1 MASTFFVQKI
11 PKERVFVIGR
21 GKDADFELK
30 DASVSRRHAR
40 IEYRSGR
47 WIFTNLSET
56 SGTLFQGKNIESK
69 VIEDGDVFLLGLQ
82 QLRFSIKDGA
92 LSLSHVRTLE
102 DVPAIPL
109 SEKSSITLGRG
120 QNDDE
125 PGTILHPA
133 CPKKLATAKLEGKR
147 LRLDFSNRIFPR
159 KKYLENRETLKLP
172 WCLLEFRDGN
182 LFLHQKDVG
191 FSLAVSDVSV
201 EISRKK
207 ILEGIR
213 FFLPAGKILSII
225 GQSGQGK
232 STFLEL
238 LAGKV
243 RRSEGS
249 ILLDGIDCEQGNVQ
263 REIAYLPQEPLLR
276 DTLTVRETLAL
287 SARISLPK
295 DYTANETESRSTKLL
310 EFLRISNLE
319 NQKIAHLSGG
329 ERRRVAI
336 AAQLMGAPGLI
347 LLDEPLSGLDP
358 LNAKLLCSYL
368 KDLASKG
375 HTVILTTHS
384 YEALRVSDEV
394 LLIHQGKMGFYG
406 APADAFRFFN
416 AKDPEGILETLS
428 DRTSENW
435 KEAGICSRI
444 EKPEPVESYFPR
456 CPRKNTFPYFFSVL
470 FRQWFRDP
478 GKAVSLVVQPV
489 VIGFLF
495 SQIFSKASSL
505 WVAAF
510 ALVLSANWFALS
522 LSVREIVQEKDLLLD
537 EFRKGVSPAKILAAK
552 LFFTAFF
559 ALFET
564 GIVYAFLA
572 GSISVFP
579 SVPLWI
585 TLCATILPA
594 AAAGLLLSTFAR
606 NPGQANAF
614 LPLVILPQ
622 IALSGALVPKD
633 QMTDIAQKIA
643 LAIWTLYDQ
652 SAMQDVFMGMEVRL
666 SDWALPIVIAILIYI
681 VSIIALKHMKTAK

>member
-102 DVPAIPL
+102 DIPAIPL
-109 SEKSSITLGRG
+109 SENSSITLGRG

-133 CPKKLATAKLEGKR
+133 CPKKLATAKLERKR

-243 RRSEGS
+243 RHSEGT
-249 ILLDGIDCEQGNVQ
+249 ILFDGIDCEQGNVQ

-295 DYTANETESRSTKLL
+295 DYTASETEYRSTKLL

>member
-1 MASTFFVQKI
+1 MASTFFVQRI
-11 PKERVFVIGR
+11 PKEKPFVIGR
-21 GKDADFELK
+21 GKNVDFELK

-40 IEYRSGR
+40 IEFREGR

-56 SGTLFQGKNIESK
+56 SGTLSQGKSIETK
-69 VIEDGDVFLLGLQ
+69 DIEDGDVFLLGLQ
-82 QLRFSIKDGA
+82 QLRFSLKGGE

-109 SEKSSITLGRG
+109 SEKVSVTLGRG
-120 QNDDE
+120 LNDDE
-125 PGTILHPA
+125 PGSILHPA
-133 CPKKLATAKLEGKR
+133 CPKKLATARLEGKR
-147 LRLDFSNRIFPR
+147 LRLDFSNRIFSR
-159 KKYLENRETLKLP
+159 TRYLENRGTLKLP

-191 FSLAVSDVSV
+191 FSLTVSDVSA
-201 EISRKK
+201 EISKKK
-207 ILEGIR
+207 ILDGIR

-249 ILLDGIDCEQGNVQ
+249 VQLDGIDYEEGDVQ

-276 DTLTVRETLAL
+276 SSLTVRETLRL

-295 DYTANETESRSTKLL
+295 DYTANEIESRSTRLL
-310 EFLRISNLE
+310 ELLRISSLE
-319 NQKIAHLSGG
+319 NQKIASLSGG

-336 AAQLMGAPGLI
+336 AAELMGAPGLI

-358 LNAKLLCSYL
+358 LNAKRLCSYL
-368 KDLASKG
+368 RELSSKG

-384 YEALRVSDEV
+384 YEALQISDDV

-406 APADAFRFFN
+406 TPKDAFRFFN
-416 AKDPEGILETLS
+416 APDPEGILETLS

-435 KEAGICSRI
+435 KEAGIGSHFEI
-444 EKPEPVESYFPR
+444 SEPLDSFFPR
-456 CPRKNTFPYFFSVL
+456 FSRKNTFPYFFTVL

-478 GKAVSLVVQPV
+478 GKAVSLILQPL

-495 SQIFSKASSL
+495 SQIFSKSSSL
-505 WVAAF
+505 WVSAF
-510 ALVLSANWFALS
+510 ALVLCANWFALS
-522 LSVREIVQEKDLLLD
+522 LAVREVVQEKALLLD
-537 EFRKGVSPAKILAAK
+537 EFRKGVSPGKILAAK

-559 ALFET
+559 AFFET

-572 GSISVFP
+572 GSV
-579 SVPLWI
+579 SVPPSASLWI

-594 AAAGLLLSTFAR
+594 SAAGLLLSVFAR

-614 LPLVILPQ
+614 LPLIILPQ

-633 QMTDIAQKIA
+633 QMTEIAQKLS
-643 LAIWTLYDQ
+643 LAVWTLYNQ
-652 SAMQDVFMGMEVRL
+652 SAMQDVFTDTNIHP
-666 SDWALPIVIAILIYI
+666 SDWTLPILIAFLIYI
-681 VSIIALKHMKTAK
+681 VSIIALKHMKKTK

>member
-11 PKERVFVIGR
+11 PKEKPFVIGR
-21 GKDADFELK
+21 GKNVDFELK
-30 DASVSRRHAR
+30 DASVSRRHAK
-40 IEYRSGR
+40 IECRDDR

-56 SGTLFQGKNIESK
+56 SGTLFQGKSIAAK
-69 VIEDGDVFLLGLQ
+69 DIEDGDVFLLGLQ
-82 QLRFSIKDGA
+82 QLRFSIKDGE
-92 LSLSHVRTLE
+92 LSLTHVRTLE

-109 SEKSSITLGRG
+109 SEKVPVILGRG
-120 QNDDE
+120 SNDDE

-133 CPKKLATAKLEGKR
+133 CPKKLATAKLEGKC
-147 LRLDFSNRIFPR
+147 LRLDFSNRIFSR
-159 KKYLENRETLKLP
+159 TRYLENRETLKLP

-191 FSLAVSDVSV
+191 FSLTVSDVSV

-207 ILEGIR
+207 ILEDIR
-213 FFLPAGKILSII
+213 LFLPAGKILSVI

-249 ILLDGIDCEQGNVQ
+249 IFLDGIDYEQGDVQ

-276 DTLTVRETLAL
+276 DTLTVRETLRL

-295 DYTANETESRSTKLL
+295 DYTASEIECRSTKLL
-310 EFLRISNLE
+310 ELLRISGLE
-319 NQKIAHLSGG
+319 NQKMAHLSGG

-358 LNAKLLCSYL
+358 LNAKRLCSYL
-368 KDLASKG
+368 RELSSKG

-384 YEALRVSDEV
+384 YEALQVSDEV

-406 APADAFRFFN
+406 TPADAFRFFN
-416 AKDPEGILETLS
+416 APDPEGILETLS

-435 KEAGICSRI
+435 KEAGIYSRV
-444 EKPEPVESYFPR
+444 EKPEPVKSYFPR
-456 CPRKNTFPYFFSVL
+456 CSRKNTFPYFFTIL

-478 GKAVSLVVQPV
+478 GKAVSLIVQPI

-495 SQIFSKASSL
+495 SQIFSRTSSL

-537 EFRKGVSPAKILAAK
+537 EFRKGVSPAKILSAK

-572 GSISVFP
+572 GSVSVSP
-579 SVPLWI
+579 SAALWI
-585 TLCATILPA
+585 TLCATVLPA
-594 AAAGLLLSTFAR
+594 SAAGLLLSVFAK

-633 QMTDIAQKIA
+633 QMTEIAQKIS

-652 SAMQDVFMGMEVRL
+652 SAMQNVFMGMDVRL
-666 SDWALPIVIAILIYI
+666 SDWTLPIFIAILIYI
-681 VSIIALKHMKTAK
+681 VSIIALKQMKKAK

>member
-102 DVPAIPL
+102 DIPAIPL
-109 SEKSSITLGRG
+109 SENSSITLGRG

-133 CPKKLATAKLEGKR
+133 CPKKLATAKLERKR

-243 RRSEGS
+243 RHSEGT
-249 ILLDGIDCEQGNVQ
+249 ILFDGIDCEQGNVQ

-295 DYTANETESRSTKLL
+295 DYTASETECRSTKLL

-522 LSVREIVQEKDLLLD
+522 LSVREIVQEKELLLD

>member
-510 ALVLSANWFALS
+510 ALVLSANWFPLS

>member
-11 PKERVFVIGR
+11 SKDRAFVIGR
-21 GKDADFELK
+21 GKDVDFELK

-40 IEYRSGR
+40 IECRENR
-47 WIFTNLSET
+47 WVFTNLSET
-56 SGTLFQGKNIESK
+56 SGTLSQGKGVSTK

-82 QLRFSIKDGA
+82 QLRFTLKDGE

-109 SEKSSITLGRG
+109 SESASVTLGRG

-133 CPKKLATAKLEGKR
+133 CPLRLATAKLEGKR
-147 LRLDFSNRIFPR
+147 LRLEFSGRILSR
-159 KKYLENRETLKLP
+159 TRYLENRETLKLP
-172 WCLLEFRDGN
+172 WCLLEFRGGN

-191 FSLAVSDVSV
+191 FSLTVSDISV
-201 EISRKK
+201 EISQRK
-207 ILEGIR
+207 ILEDIR

-243 RRSEGS
+243 RRSEGN
-249 ILLDGIDCEQGNVQ
+249 IFLDGIDYEQGDVQ

-276 DTLTVRETLAL
+276 DTLTVRETLRLA
-287 SARISLPK
+287 ARITLPR
-295 DYTANETESRSTKLL
+295 DYTASETESRSARLL
-310 EFLRISNLE
+310 ELLRLSGLE
-319 NQKIAHLSGG
+319 DQKIAHLSGG

-358 LNAKLLCSYL
+358 LNAKRLCSYL
-368 KDLASKG
+368 KDLSEKG

-384 YEALRVSDEV
+384 YEALQVSDEV

-406 APADAFRFFN
+406 TPADAFRFFN
-416 AKDPEGILETLS
+416 AQDPEGILETLS

-435 KEAGICSRI
+435 KESGIGSHI
-444 EKPEPVESYFPR
+444 SSPEPVESYFP
-456 CPRKNTFPYFFSVL
+456 KFSKKSMFPYFFTVL

-478 GKAVSLVVQPV
+478 GKAVSLILQPI

-495 SQIFSKASSL
+495 CQIFSETSSL

-510 ALVLSANWFALS
+510 ALILCANWFALS
-522 LSVREIVQEKDLLLD
+522 LSAREVVQEKALLLD
-537 EFRKGVSPAKILAAK
+537 EFRKGVSPAKIIATK
-552 LFFTAFF
+552 LLFTAFF

-564 GIVYAFLA
+564 AVVFAFLS
-572 GSISVFP
+572 GSIAVTP
-579 SVPLWI
+579 SMPLWI

-594 AAAGLLLSTFAR
+594 SAAGILLSVLAK

-614 LPLVILPQ
+614 LPMVILPQ

-633 QMTDIAQKIA
+633 QMTEIAQKLS
-643 LAIWTLYDQ
+643 LAVWTLYDQ
-652 SAMQDVFMGMEVRL
+652 SAMQDVFMGVEVHPF
-666 SDWALPIVIAILIYI
+666 DWTLPTLIAILIYI
-681 VSIIALKHMKTAK
+681 VSIIALKQMKKAK

>member
-109 SEKSSITLGRG
+109 SEKFSITLGRG

-295 DYTANETESRSTKLL
+295 DYTASETECRSTKLL

-319 NQKIAHLSGG
+319 NQKTAHLSGG

-435 KEAGICSRI
+435 KEAGICSQI

-495 SQIFSKASSL
+495 SQIFSKTSSL

-572 GSISVFP
+572 ESISVFP

-633 QMTDIAQKIA
+633 QMTDIAQKIS

>member
-133 CPKKLATAKLEGKR
+133 CPKKLATAKLERKR

-243 RRSEGS
+243 RHSEGT
-249 ILLDGIDCEQGNVQ
+249 ILFDGIDCEQGNVQ

-295 DYTANETESRSTKLL
+295 DYTASETEYRSTKLL

>member
-11 PKERVFVIGR
+11 PAEKPFVIGR
-21 GKDADFELK
+21 GKDVDFELK

-40 IEYRSGR
+40 IEHKAGR

-56 SGTLFQGKNIESK
+56 SGSLFQGKDIDTK
-69 VIEDGDVFLLGLQ
+69 DIEDGDVFLLGLQ
-82 QLRFSIKDGA
+82 QLRFSIKDGE

-109 SEKSSITLGRG
+109 SEKFSVTLGRG
-120 QNDDE
+120 SNDDE

-133 CPKKLATAKLEGKR
+133 CPKKLATARLEGKR
-147 LRLDFSNRIFPR
+147 LRLDFSTRIFSR
-159 KKYLENRETLKLP
+159 TKYLENRGTLKLP

-191 FSLAVSDVSV
+191 FSLTVSDVSV
-201 EISRKK
+201 EISHRK
-207 ILEGIR
+207 ILEDIR

-243 RRSEGS
+243 RRSEGN
-249 ILLDGIDCEQGNVQ
+249 IFLDGIDYEAGNVQ

-276 DTLTVRETLAL
+276 NALTVSETLRL

-295 DYTANETESRSTKLL
+295 DYTANETENRSAKLL
-310 EFLRISNLE
+310 ELLRLSGLE

-336 AAQLMGAPGLI
+336 AAELMGAPGLI

-358 LNAKLLCSYL
+358 LNAKRLCSYL
-368 KDLASKG
+368 RELSSKG

-384 YEALRVSDEV
+384 YEALQVSDEI

-406 APADAFRFFN
+406 TPTDAFRFFN
-416 AKDPEGILETLS
+416 AQDPEGILEILS

-435 KEAGICSRI
+435 KEAGICSRV
-444 EKPEPVESYFPR
+444 EKPEPVESYFPQY
-456 CPRKNTFPYFFSVL
+456 PRKDIFPYFFAVL
-470 FRQWFRDP
+470 CRQWFRDP
-478 GKAVSLVVQPV
+478 GKAGSLVVQPV

-495 SQIFSKASSL
+495 SQIFSKTSSL

-522 LSVREIVQEKDLLLD
+522 LAVREVVQEKNLLLG
-537 EFRKGVSPAKILAAK
+537 EFRKGVSPAKILTAK
-552 LFFTAFF
+552 LIFTAFF
-559 ALFET
+559 AIFEA

-572 GSISVFP
+572 ESVSVPP
-579 SVPLWI
+579 SAPLWI

-594 AAAGLLLSTFAR
+594 SAAGLLLSVFAR

-633 QMTDIAQKIA
+633 QMTEIAQKIS

-652 SAMQDVFMGMEVRL
+652 SAMQDVFMGMDARL
-666 SDWALPIVIAILIYI
+666 SDWTLPIFIAILIYI
-681 VSIIALKHMKTAK
+681 VSIIALKHMKKAK